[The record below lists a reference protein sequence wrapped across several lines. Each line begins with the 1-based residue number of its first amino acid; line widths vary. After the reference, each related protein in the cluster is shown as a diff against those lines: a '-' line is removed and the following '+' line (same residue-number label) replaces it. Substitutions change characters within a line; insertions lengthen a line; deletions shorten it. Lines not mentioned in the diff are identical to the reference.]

1 MNIKNFLKTLG
12 PGLLW
17 AGAAIGVSHLVQS
30 TRAGAMYGF
39 ELWYVV
45 ILINLFKYPFFEFAP
60 RYAIATGEN
69 LLQGYQRLGKWAIYL
84 FLGLTL
90 GTMFPLVAAVV
101 TVTAGIFSQVF
112 PSVFN
117 DTFQWTLLIL
127 FLTAVFVGIGRYSTI
142 DKLMK
147 FIIILLT
154 ISTVAA
160 VVAVFFGEELQSFQE
175 KSFKWEFADIAFLIA
190 FAGWMPTAIDVAVWH
205 SMWTL
210 AKKEEIGYT
219 PTLKEALLD
228 FNIGY
233 IGTIVS
239 ALCFV
244 LLGAYVMYNSGEVLS
259 DSSTVFSGQVIS
271 MFTKS
276 LGTWAYPLIA
286 IAALT
291 TMTSTVI
298 TVIDAFPRVLKY
310 STEIVAPPLK
320 KIKPKV
326 ANIIWIII
334 LLSGSIVILK
344 FFSKEGFK
352 VLVDFATTISF
363 LTAPLLG
370 YMNYKVI
377 TAKNVPLE
385 AQPKLWLKILSW
397 LGLIVLSGFSVYYI
411 LWKFFF

>member
-1 MNIKNFLKTLG
+1 
-12 PGLLW
+12 
-17 AGAAIGVSHLVQS
+17 
-30 TRAGAMYGF
+30 
-39 ELWYVV
+39 
-45 ILINLFKYPFFEFAP
+45 
-60 RYAIATGEN
+60 
-69 LLQGYQRLGKWAIYL
+69 
-84 FLGLTL
+84 
-90 GTMFPLVAAVV
+90 
-101 TVTAGIFSQVF
+101 
-112 PSVFN
+112 
-117 DTFQWTLLIL
+117 
-127 FLTAVFVGIGRYSTI
+127 
-142 DKLMK
+142 
-147 FIIILLT
+147 
-154 ISTVAA
+154 
-160 VVAVFFGEELQSFQE
+160 
-175 KSFKWEFADIAFLIA
+175 
-190 FAGWMPTAIDVAVWH
+190 
-205 SMWTL
+205 MWTL

-326 ANIIWIII
+326 ANIIWIVI